1 MISDDIYRSL
11 VYADAEYVSIAAIV
25 AELADHTVLID
36 GVSKTY
42 AMTGWRIGYTAT
54 TAALAR

>member
-11 VYADAEYVSIAAIV
+11 VYGDAQVRVDRRRPRPEV
-25 AELADHTVLID
+25 AERTILVD

-42 AMTGWRIGYTAT
+42 AMTGWRIGYTA
-54 TAALAR
+54 APARR